1 MKIGILVKFF
11 CEILNKF
18 DFWQLSSTKSGIVM
32 GQRDGVVEKFA
43 VGGIK
48 MSNTK
53 RKAASLLSPLL
64 CT

>member
-1 MKIGILVKFF
+1 MKMGVLVKFLREYF
-11 CEILNKF
+11 KNL

-53 RKAASLLSPLL
+53 RKAASLISPLP